1 MELGLQNKVAIVTG
15 ASKGLGRAVAQ
26 ELAAEGVHLVLSARS
41 REALEEIAD
50 GLAKSHSIRALA
62 VAGDLSTLAGV
73 ESFVRQAREAFGRLD
88 ILVNVAGAIRPGS
101 LLSKPDGDWL
111 EDWNLKLFGYVR
123 MMRAVFPI
131 MQAGGGG
138 RIINVIGRAG
148 READPGYLAGSAA
161 NAALMNITKAVAAEG
176 GPHGILVNGINP
188 GPARTERYATI
199 NAHLAAEWQISPADV
214 ETRRMQ
220 GNPLGRPCEPS
231 EVAALTAFL
240 VSERAAYLNG
250 VIIEMDGGSTRCL

>member
-15 ASKGLGRAVAQ
+15 ASKGLGRAIAE
-26 ELAAEGVHLVLSARS
+26 ELSAEGVHLALSARS
-41 REALEEIAD
+41 RDTLDVLAD
-50 GLAKSHSIRALA
+50 GLAKSHNIRVLA
-62 VAGDLSTLAGV
+62 VAGDLSTLPGV
-73 ESFVRQAREAFGRLD
+73 VRLAEKTLEEFGRLD

-101 LLSKPDGDWL
+101 LLSKPDADWL
-111 EDWNLKLFGYVR
+111 EDLNLKLFGYIR

-138 RIINVIGRAG
+138 RIVNIIGRAG

-161 NAALMNITKAVAAEG
+161 NAALMSITKAVAVEG

-199 NAHLAAEWQISPADV
+199 NAHLAAEWQIPTAEV
-214 ETRRMQ
+214 EVRRMQ
-220 GNPLGRPCEPS
+220 SNPLGRPCEPS
-231 EVAALTAFL
+231 EVAALAAFL